1 MLKNYDCMKVQKTAV
16 HHIASHSPRDSYNQS
31 YYVVFS
37 VTIFMQIVQGT
48 ILDSFVPVLLNLG
61 CGCFEWQTQTRC

>member
-1 MLKNYDCMKVQKTAV
+1 MLKNYDCMKVLKTAV
-16 HHIASHSPRDSYNQS
+16 HHTASHSPRDSYTQS

-48 ILDSFVPVLLNLG
+48 ILDCSSFVKLGLWLL
-61 CGCFEWQTQTRC
+61 